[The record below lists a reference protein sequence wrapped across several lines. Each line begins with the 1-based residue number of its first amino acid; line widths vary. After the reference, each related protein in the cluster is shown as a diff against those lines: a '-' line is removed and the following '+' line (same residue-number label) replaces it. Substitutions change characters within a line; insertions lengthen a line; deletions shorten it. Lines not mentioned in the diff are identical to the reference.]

1 MTPGRPFKTRLT
13 VPVETPAVRATSW
26 IVGRCNVVGVSFIR
40 LPVIAACVTAY
51 IVVMTRVYATVVKVV
66 NVEVEQDV

>member
-40 LPVIAACVTAY
+40 PLVMPDRVTAY
-51 IVVMTRVYATVVKVV
+51 IVVMSRVYATVAKVV
-66 NVEVEQDV
+66 NVEVEQNV